1 MYDTVVVLLDAE
13 VLGVGCVAVII
24 FERVEEGRKKVRN
37 FLDSKISD
45 CFKPKHSYKLQEVK
59 LSPLLSP
66 TNCACD
72 LSKDRMTGLTY

>member
-1 MYDTVVVLLDAE
+1 VYDTVVVLLDAE

-45 CFKPKHSYKLQEVK
+45 CFKPKHSYKLLQEVK
-59 LSPLLSP
+59 S
-66 TNCACD
+66 CHQ
-72 LSKDRMTGLTY
+72 LTVPAT

>member
-13 VLGVGCVAVII
+13 VLGVGCVALII

-59 LSPLLSP
+59 LSP